1 MNSEFQQQL
10 WSTELLDDLRQLIR
24 LAVREDLSD
33 QHDWTTLAT
42 VPLEEPGLARVVSR
56 ARGIV
61 AGVEIVGVLFDEMNI
76 SGETVLHVSDG
87 DGLESGTVL
96 MTLTAPANDLL
107 SSERILLNFLGR
119 LCGIATQTAEYVSQ
133 TEETQAVIY
142 DTRKTTPGWRK
153 LEKYAVRCGGGTNHR
168 SGLFDGVLIK
178 DNHLAACVRT
188 SQKEDSQQAVR
199 VALDN
204 VGKLMASVAASNPQ
218 WPTPIPVEIEVDTLD
233 QLSAALPLL
242 PDIVLLDNMSAEQ
255 LRKAVSMRDAL
266 SCDVQLEASGGV
278 TLETVRGIAETGVD
292 RISVGALTH
301 GSVSLDLGLDWV
313 QS

>member
-42 VPLEEPGLARVVSR
+42 VSMEEPGIARVVSR

-61 AGVEIVGVLFDEMNI
+61 AGVEIAGVLFDEMNI
-76 SGETVLHVSDG
+76 SGESVLHVSDG
-87 DGLESGTVL
+87 DCLESGTVL
-96 MTLTAPANDLL
+96 MTLTAPAMDLL
-107 SSERILLNFLGR
+107 TSERILLNFLGR
-119 LCGIATQTAEYVSQ
+119 LCGIATRTAEYVSQ
-133 TEETQAVIY
+133 TVGTQAVIY

-178 DNHLAACVRT
+178 DNHLAACVRAL
-188 SQKEDSQQAVR
+188 QEEDSQQAVR

-204 VGKLMASVAASNPQ
+204 VEKLMASIAAANPA
-218 WPTPIPVEIEVDTLD
+218 WSTPIPVEIEVDTLD

-242 PDIVLLDNMSAEQ
+242 PDIVLLDNMSAEHLQ
-255 LRKAVSMRDAL
+255 KAVSMRDAL

-278 TLETVRGIAETGVD
+278 TLETVRRIAETGVD
-292 RISVGALTH
+292 RISIGALTH
-301 GSVSLDLGLDWV
+301 GSVSLDLGLDWE